1 MSDTLHDVLVEIQQ
15 ELKVP
20 KDINNDFGGF
30 KYRNLEQIE
39 DKLKPFLKKFNLTL
53 KFDDEMVA
61 VGDRV
66 YVKATATLSN
76 GTDSISGTA
85 YAREAVTPKAKMDD
99 SQLTGSCSSYARKYA
114 AAGLFLIDDT
124 KDADSFG
131 AETHKSFEVAQAI
144 SQQGTRDFPERKP
157 VLNSLASPK
166 QKQLINDKLNQKG
179 IADEDKKNYLLDNY
193 GITGELSKEDAS
205 MVIDDLIEGASYARK

>member
-1 MSDTLHDVLVEIQQ
+1 MADTLHDVLAEIQQ

-39 DKLKPFLKKFNLTL
+39 DKVKPFLKKFNLTL
-53 KFDDEMVA
+53 KFDDDIVG

-76 GTDSISGTA
+76 GTDSVSA
-85 YAREAVTPKAKMDD
+85 VAFAREASQPKAKMDD

-114 AAGLFLIDDT
+114 ASGLFLIDNT
-124 KDADSFG
+124 EDADSYSHQD
-131 AETHKSFEVAQAI
+131 EKPTVAMK
-144 SQQGTRDFPERKP
+144 GTRDYPEKKP
-157 VLNSLASPK
+157 TLIGMATDKQRETIKDNLIKMGISLEEQPGYLVEQYGVELPLTKEGASF
-166 QKQLINDKLNQKG
+166 
-179 IADEDKKNYLLDNY
+179 
-193 GITGELSKEDAS
+193 
-205 MVIDDLIEGASYARK
+205 VIDDLFEANSYARKD